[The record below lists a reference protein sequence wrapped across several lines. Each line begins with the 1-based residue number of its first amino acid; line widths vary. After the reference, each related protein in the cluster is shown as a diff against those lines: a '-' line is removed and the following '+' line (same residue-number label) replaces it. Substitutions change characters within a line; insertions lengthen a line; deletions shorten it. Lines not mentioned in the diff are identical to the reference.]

1 MTDLWHHLA
10 GFAGIQLADEQ
21 RALLHRYLDLLLAAN
36 ETMNLTRITERSAA
50 EVGHVGDALTLLPF
64 LPKGSH
70 GIADVGSGGGV
81 PGIPL
86 AIVRPDAQVILI
98 ESTQKK
104 AAFLGR
110 TIEALRLRNVQLII
124 DRAEN
129 AARGNARESFDVVTA
144 RAVGALDL
152 LLKANETM
160 NLTRITE
167 RGAAE
172 VGHVGDALTL
182 LPFLPKG
189 PHGLADVGSG
199 GGVPGIPLAIAR
211 PDAQVILIESTQKK
225 AAFLGKAVEAL
236 RLRNVQLIIDRA
248 EAAAH
253 GNARESF
260 DVVTARAVGALN
272 LLVEWCLP
280 LVKVGGKLLAMK
292 GAKVI
297 DELTAADKI
306 ISKLGGGPAAIHKAQ
321 LPGTEHHVIVEIPKI
336 AATDRQFPRPPTIAK
351 KKPIS

>member
-10 GFAGIQLADEQ
+10 GSAGIQLTDEQ
-21 RALLHRYLDLLLAAN
+21 RALLHRYLDLLLKAN
-36 ETMNLTRITERSAA
+36 ETMNLTRITERPAA

-144 RAVGALDL
+144 RAVGAL
-152 LLKANETM
+152 E
-160 NLTRITE
+160 
-167 RGAAE
+167 
-172 VGHVGDALTL
+172 
-182 LPFLPKG
+182 
-189 PHGLADVGSG
+189 
-199 GGVPGIPLAIAR
+199 
-211 PDAQVILIESTQKK
+211 
-225 AAFLGKAVEAL
+225 
-236 RLRNVQLIIDRA
+236 
-248 EAAAH
+248 
-253 GNARESF
+253 
-260 DVVTARAVGALN
+260 

-280 LVKVGGKLLAMK
+280 LVRIGGKMLAMK

-297 DELTAADKI
+297 DELTAADRI
-306 ISKLGGGPAAIHKAQ
+306 VSKLGGGPAAIHKVQ

-336 AATDRQFPRPPTIAK
+336 ARTDMQFPRPPTIAK